1 MPDEPTPIH
10 RIGHA
15 IRFTQSMKTGWV
27 DEVKRESGKSH
38 ERVQYIVLNP
48 DEYYE
53 GCLGFV
59 TFGAQKSDGVF
70 YAYVHIIPKNTP
82 VAIEFD

>member
-1 MPDEPTPIH
+1 MHDKPALIH
-10 RIGHA
+10 QIGHA
-15 IRFTQSMKTGWV
+15 IRFTKSMKTGWTDKV
-27 DEVKRESGKSH
+27 MRESRTSH

-59 TFGAQKSDGVF
+59 TSGEQKNNEVF

-82 VAIEFD
+82 AAVEFD